1 MSTETNEQKTKQMLD
16 TLDIIYRKVID
27 GIPKI
32 SPSIEDFANDYLT
45 KHATVERA
53 SQAMLKNQVLKCTT
67 SGAISGFGG
76 LITLPI
82 AIPAN
87 VSSVLYIQ
95 MRMIAC
101 TAHMSGFDIK
111 SDQVQTL
118 IYACLAGISVNSVLK
133 NTGIQMSQKFAHAYI
148 RRIPIETLKSINRKV
163 GFRFITKSGET
174 SIVNLTKLIP
184 AIGAITGGGFDFIE
198 TKIIANRSYK
208 WFVEYDFNYNEPK
221 KTKKAKKASKPQE
234 GDIIDI

>member
-45 KHATVERA
+45 KHATIERA

-118 IYACLAGISVNSVLK
+118 IYACLAGISVNSILK
-133 NTGIQMSQKFAHAYI
+133 NTGMQMTQKFAHAYI
-148 RRIPIETLKSINRKV
+148 HKIPVETLRSINRKV

-184 AIGAITGGGFDFIE
+184 AIGALTGGGFDFIE
-198 TKIIANRSYK
+198 TKIIANRAYK
-208 WFVEYDFNYNEPK
+208 WFIEYDFEIKEPQ
-221 KTKKAKKASKPQE
+221 KTKKAKKASNAQE

>member
-1 MSTETNEQKTKQMLD
+1 MSTEKNEQKTKQMLD
-16 TLDIIYRKVID
+16 TLDIIYRKVLD
-27 GIPKI
+27 GVPKV
-32 SPSIEDFANDYLT
+32 SPSIEDFANDYLS
-45 KHATVERA
+45 KHLTIESA

-76 LITLPI
+76 LITLLI

-174 SIVNLTKLIP
+174 GIVNLTKLIP
-184 AIGAITGGGFDFIE
+184 AIGALTGGGFDFIE
-198 TKIIANRSYK
+198 TKIIANRAYK
-208 WFVEYDFNYNEPK
+208 WFIEYDFEIKEPQ
-221 KTKKAKKASKPQE
+221 KTKKAKKASKQQE
-234 GDIIDI
+234 EDFIDI